1 LGPNAHRRAFF
12 IHAPFIALPVSL
24 TYMKI
29 LIAHNAYQH
38 RGGEDVVV
46 DAEISLLRAN
56 GHDVVL
62 YQRHNDE
69 LESTSRP
76 AAAISAIWA
85 RRSADD
91 ISSLCDSFRPDL
103 IHVHNTVPLI
113 SPSLYWAAARWN
125 VPVVQTLHNFR
136 LLCPQAM
143 LLRDGKVCE
152 DCVGKVPWRAISHKC
167 YRDSA
172 LQSAVLSGMLATHR
186 MLGTYSGKVTRY
198 IALNGFCRD
207 KFIQGGLPADLIRIK
222 PNFVAA
228 DKTPTWENR
237 RGGVFVG
244 RLSFEKGLDVLIDA
258 VAKLGASPVRIIGQ
272 GPLKEKV
279 QQAFGGNYL
288 GSKTPDQVLN
298 LLHSA
303 QFLVAP
309 STCYETFG
317 LVAIEAFACGTPVIA
332 SRHGGLGELIDDGGT
347 GLLVSPGDA
356 SDLAEK
362 IAWAQ
367 AHPMEMLRMGQA
379 AHAQYE
385 KKYTPS
391 QNYNMLIDIYQDAIA
406 AAKGVRHAA

>member
-1 LGPNAHRRAFF
+1 
-12 IHAPFIALPVSL
+12 
-24 TYMKI
+24 MKI

-38 RGGEDVVV
+38 RGGEDAVV

-56 GHDVVL
+56 GHDVAL

-76 AAAISAIWA
+76 AAAVSAIWA

-91 ISSLCDSFRPDL
+91 ISRLCESFGPDL

-143 LLRDGKVCE
+143 LLRNGKVCE

-167 YRDSA
+167 YRDST
-172 LQSAVLSGMLATHR
+172 LQSAVLTGMLATHR
-186 MLGTYSGKVTRY
+186 VLGTYSGKVTRY
-198 IALNGFCRD
+198 IALNTFCRD
-207 KFIQGGLPADLIRIK
+207 KFIKGGLPAELIRIK
-222 PNFVAA
+222 PNFVAS
-228 DKTPTWENR
+228 DKIPTWENR
-237 RGGVFVG
+237 HGGLFVG
-244 RLSFEKGLDVLIDA
+244 RLSFEKGLDVLINA
-258 VAKLGASPVRIIGQ
+258 VAKLGTESIRIIGQ
-272 GPLKEKV
+272 GPLENEVK
-279 QQAFGGNYL
+279 QAFGGNYL
-288 GSKTPDQVLN
+288 GLKAPGQVLD
-298 LLHSA
+298 LLHRA
-303 QFLVAP
+303 QFLVVP

-332 SRHGGLGELIDDGGT
+332 SRHGGLGELVDDGVT
-347 GLLVSPGDA
+347 GLLVNPGDA
-356 SDLAEK
+356 GDLAEK

-367 AHPMEMLRMGQA
+367 SHPAEMLRMGQA
-379 AHAQYE
+379 ARAQYE
-385 KKYTPS
+385 IKYTS
-391 QNYNMLIDIYQDAIA
+391 SHNYKMLINIYEDAIA